1 MTMNQFDPNTIT
13 GLDVPTWERW
23 VAYRISIK
31 KALKPASLHAAALKL
46 SQYGDDQEQVVQQSV
61 ANQWTGL
68 FDLKK
73 SKPGPGEKPTK
84 TREQVAADTAR
95 WEWQMRDAEK
105 SAYAIASD
113 EIGALRMMDAIL
125 ARLSFQQE
133 DPHYNDRFET
143 FRHRL
148 GEMLAACDA
157 SKAYGDPHVRSMV
170 LQVYGIR
177 GVNRL
182 ASRAGIA

>member
-1 MTMNQFDPNTIT
+1 MSEFDPKTIAN
-13 GLDVPTWERW
+13 LDIPTWERW

-31 KALKPASLHAAALKL
+31 KALKPASMHAAALKL
-46 SQYGDDQEQVVQQSV
+46 AKYGDDQSEVVEQSV

-84 TREQVAADTAR
+84 TREQVAADAAK
-95 WEWQMRDAEK
+95 WEWQVREAEK
-105 SAYAIASD
+105 SARAIAAD
-113 EIGALRMMDAIL
+113 PIGALRMMDAVL

-133 DPHYNDRFET
+133 DPQYDDRYET

-148 GEMLAACDA
+148 GEMLASCDA
-157 SKAYGDPHVRSMV
+157 AKAYGDPHVRAMV
-170 LQVYGIR
+170 MQVYGIR